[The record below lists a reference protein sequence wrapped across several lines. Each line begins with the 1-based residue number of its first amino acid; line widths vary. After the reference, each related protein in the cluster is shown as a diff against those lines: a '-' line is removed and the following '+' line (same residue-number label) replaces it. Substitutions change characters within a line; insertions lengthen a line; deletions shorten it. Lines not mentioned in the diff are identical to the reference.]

1 MKVLV
6 TGGAGYIGSVLVDRL
21 ISQGHLVNV
30 IDDLS
35 NGYSEN
41 IHKDAKFFQGS
52 ILDTDLLNKALE
64 QTEVVLHLGAKIR
77 VEEGESTIAESTEMF
92 FFLALTF
99 TSFIQWES
107 FLIF

>member
-21 ISQGHLVNV
+21 ITQGYQVNV

-35 NGYSEN
+35 NGYLEN

-52 ILDTDLLNKALE
+52 ILDSDLLHKALVNLMCP
-64 QTEVVLHLGAKIR
+64 QYSPACIT
-77 VEEGESTIAESTEMF
+77 
-92 FFLALTF
+92 LAYSHPL
-99 TSFIQWES
+99 Q
-107 FLIF
+107 L